1 MTTPPCHCG
10 PVLEIC
16 QNLIPTVALLGE
28 SGSKSSTLPHAAD
41 SHSSKHH
48 TMCCR
53 VLLLLTPIL
62 WHMPDFPQTYV
73 PWVPQHCICQ
83 YPSAP
88 PRPLC
93 PWFPK
98 EMSSFQ
104 RSLAFPF
111 PCFSKTSSSFC
122 SLVLQRA
129 EAKAAAIVRQELQ
142 EHPKLHMGFHLLP
155 QQHMLQ
161 TLAEHWSSAMFLG
174 VKLERAVGAD

>member
-1 MTTPPCHCG
+1 MGRLEEQPLMLMTTPPCHCG

-16 QNLIPTVALLGE
+16 QNLIPTVALPGE

-83 YPSAP
+83 CPSAP

-111 PCFSKTSSSFC
+111 PCFFQNILLLLLFSPAASWSQGHSHCQTGATGTS
-122 SLVLQRA
+122 
-129 EAKAAAIVRQELQ
+129 
-142 EHPKLHMGFHLLP
+142 
-155 QQHMLQ
+155 
-161 TLAEHWSSAMFLG
+161 
-174 VKLERAVGAD
+174 